1 MENEEMPLMQPDHAR
16 EYYLT
21 NYIGQEFKEASESI
35 NDSFIQ
41 LDYFDVVEFYC
52 EHRGME
58 LNNPIFN
65 QLNFYEAIESKA
77 NTMNKT
83 DSYITIRPS
92 NVPDNCNLRDLN
104 KDYVLKD
111 VSTTAM
117 IKNITAI
124 EERVVSGEIS
134 CNSCGEV
141 YSDAKPN
148 DRGML
153 LTPSK
158 CKTCGGTHFTIHWD
172 ECTYED
178 IRTIKL
184 EEPLESRTGG
194 TTREFLGE
202 IKGYQAS
209 PKYKLKPG
217 DVCQVFGKVKTRAT
231 KSEENPNLELYLDIY
246 SITPLNS
253 NYEDMKI
260 TEYDEEEI
268 KELSKNKDIFKMF
281 CDSIAPNVYG
291 YEDVKKGLVCQMF
304 EGTRAE
310 MLNGKDRHV
319 IHILLLGEPGTGK
332 SKLIEEVHDHSP
344 KAIRS
349 NGAGTSQAGITASA
363 VRDERIGSWTMEAG
377 GVVLADSG
385 ILTIDEFDK
394 LSPSVMKAL
403 NEPMEQLS
411 VSVAKAGLVQTMTA
425 RTSILAGANPKYGRY
440 LEEKTFNQQV
450 EIPVST
456 LSRFDLV
463 YLIKDNIDKQNDLD
477 LSMKIMQNLQPN
489 NSNIIDDEMITK
501 YVSYAKNRVFPML
514 TPSAMDN
521 ISKFYA
527 EVRQE
532 ANEMNDGKV
541 ITLRELG
548 AIIRLSCARA
558 KCELRQ
564 EVTVQDTKEAID
576 IYAKSLETFGLD
588 ILHAGEIQHVFSDEE
603 LEWIEYTEDII
614 KKELQHND
622 GKIDNSTKKLIKAD
636 VKNQFSVS
644 FDVAE
649 TVYDEAFSNVGET
662 CEF

>member
-1 MENEEMPLMQPDHAR
+1 MENEEMPLMKPDQAR

-52 EHRGME
+52 KHRGME

-65 QLNFYEAIESKA
+65 QLNFYEAIENKA
-77 NTMNKT
+77 NTLNKT
-83 DSYITIRPS
+83 DSHITIRPN
-92 NVPDNCNLRDLN
+92 NVPDNCNLHDLN
-104 KDYVLKD
+104 KDYILKD
-111 VSTTAM
+111 VSLTAM

-124 EERVVSGEIS
+124 EERVTNGHI
-134 CNSCGEV
+134 
-141 YSDAKPN
+141 
-148 DRGML
+148 
-153 LTPSK
+153 T
-158 CKTCGGTHFTIHWD
+158 CKTCGEPYSNVKPDIRGFVPTPQKCKSCGGHSFTIDWE
-172 ECTYED
+172 ECNFTD
-178 IRTIKL
+178 VRTVKL

-202 IKGYQAS
+202 IRGYQAS

-231 KSEENPNLELYLDIY
+231 KSDENPNLELYLDIY

-268 KELSKNKDIFKMF
+268 KELSKREDIFQMF
-281 CDSIAPNVYG
+281 CNSIAPNVYG
-291 YEDVKKGLVCQMF
+291 YNDVKRGLICQMF
-304 EGTRAE
+304 EGTRAD
-310 MLNGKDRHV
+310 MLGGKDRHV

-385 ILTIDEFDK
+385 LLTIDEFDK

-403 NEPMEQLS
+403 NEPMEQLA

-440 LEEKTFNQQV
+440 FEEKSFNKQV

-463 YLIKDNIDKQNDLD
+463 YLIKDVIDKDKDNDIALKILGHETMND
-477 LSMKIMQNLQPN
+477 KELLS
-489 NSNIIDDEMITK
+489 DEMITK
-501 YVSYAKNRVFPML
+501 YVSYAKSRIFP
-514 TPSAMDN
+514 TFTDSAKKHIAD
-521 ISKFYA
+521 FYVK
-527 EVRQE
+527 VRQE
-532 ANEMNDGKV
+532 ANNLDDGKI

-548 AIIRLSCARA
+548 AISRLACARA
-558 KCELRQ
+558 KVELRQ
-564 EVTVQDTKEAID
+564 EVTVKDSQEAID
-576 IYAKSLETFGLD
+576 IYTKSLKTFGLD
-588 ILHAGEIQHVFSDEE
+588 INHAGEIGEHVFSDEE
-603 LEWIEYTEDII
+603 LRWIDYTEDII
-614 KKELQHND
+614 KKELDFTGGTISND
-622 GKIDNSTKKLIKAD
+622 VVKQIKAD
-636 VKNQFSVS
+636 VRNQFNVS
-644 FDVAE
+644 FDVADS
-649 TVYDEAFSNVGET
+649 VYMEAFANVND
-662 CEF
+662 F